1 MFIARS
7 FLIAA
12 AAAAL
17 GGAASSCTGLTQG
30 SASGQIE
37 PAHVADH
44 RASTPTDAAKTVV
57 LHVEN
62 RNIAP
67 MELRTILNG
76 RSEFVG
82 SVAGNDSTDI
92 LLDPVN
98 FPTGFL
104 YIAAIPSGGGGRA
117 LVGPLGASKGETIM
131 LTIEPALDQ
140 SHARVSRGAP
150 RTP

>member
-7 FLIAA
+7 FLIVA

-37 PAHVADH
+37 PA
-44 RASTPTDAAKTVV
+44 DAAKTVV

-82 SVAGNDSTDI
+82 SVAGSDSTDI

-140 SHARVSRGAP
+140 SHARVSRGAA

>member
-1 MFIARS
+1 MFSARS
-7 FLIAA
+7 LLIVAVSA
-12 AAAAL
+12 TL
-17 GGAASSCTGLTQG
+17 GIAGASCAGMSQG
-30 SASGQIE
+30 SASGQVD
-37 PAHVADH
+37 A
-44 RASTPTDAAKTVV
+44 TDAAKTVV
-57 LHVEN
+57 LHVAN

-104 YIAAIPSGGGGRA
+104 YIAAIPSGGSGRA
-117 LVGPLGASKGETIM
+117 LVGPLGASKGERIIF
-131 LTIEPALDQ
+131 TIEQALDQ
-140 SHARVSRGAP
+140 SHARVTRPSTK
-150 RTP
+150 TP

>member
-37 PAHVADH
+37 PA
-44 RASTPTDAAKTVV
+44 DAAKTVV

>member
-7 FLIAA
+7 FLIVA

-37 PAHVADH
+37 PA
-44 RASTPTDAAKTVV
+44 DAAKTVV
-57 LHVEN
+57 LHVQN

-117 LVGPLGASKGETIM
+117 LVGPLGASKGERITF
-131 LTIEPALDQ
+131 TIEPALDQ
-140 SHARVSRGAP
+140 SHARVSRDAS

>member
-7 FLIAA
+7 FLIVA

-17 GGAASSCTGLTQG
+17 GGASSSCTGLTQG

-37 PAHVADH
+37 PA
-44 RASTPTDAAKTVV
+44 DAAKTVV
-57 LHVEN
+57 LHVQN

-104 YIAAIPSGGGGRA
+104 YIAAIPSSGGGRA
-117 LVGPLGASKGETIM
+117 LVGPLGASKGERIS

-140 SHARVSRGAP
+140 SHARVSRDTS

>member
-7 FLIAA
+7 FLIVA

-37 PAHVADH
+37 PA
-44 RASTPTDAAKTVV
+44 DAAKTVV

-104 YIAAIPSGGGGRA
+104 YTRPSPLAAAVEPSLAPWELRRGRR
-117 LVGPLGASKGETIM
+117 SCSRSSRHWI
-131 LTIEPALDQ
+131 
-140 SHARVSRGAP
+140 RV
-150 RTP
+150 TPG

>member
-7 FLIAA
+7 FLIVA

-37 PAHVADH
+37 PA
-44 RASTPTDAAKTVV
+44 DAAKTVV

>member
-7 FLIAA
+7 FLIV

-17 GGAASSCTGLTQG
+17 SGAATSCTGLTQG

-37 PAHVADH
+37 PA
-44 RASTPTDAAKTVV
+44 DAAKTVV
-57 LHVEN
+57 LHVQN

-82 SVAGNDSTDI
+82 SVAGSDSTDI
-92 LLDPVN
+92 LLDPAN

-117 LVGPLGASKGETIM
+117 LVGPLGASKGERII

-140 SHARVSRGAP
+140 SHARVSRDSP